1 MGLPQSV
8 RGGPPAGAPGSAPSG
23 APDGEPE
30 LAFPDEVPASLP
42 RRLAA
47 MLYDGLLV
55 TGIWMLLTFVIVIAS
70 NDRVPPAIGFATLV
84 GSAVVFCSFF
94 WVMYGRTLGM
104 QAWNLR
110 LRSGAATANGTAT
123 GIGSNHRRVTI
134 TQALARFTV
143 LMPGIM
149 LLQGGTYMP
158 VLIIVGLLYF
168 QAAYLWAL
176 FNPSRSTWAD
186 LFSQTRM
193 VQISTAARH
202 LR

>member
-1 MGLPQSV
+1 MEPTHVQSLAPQ
-8 RGGPPAGAPGSAPSG
+8 A
-23 APDGEPE
+23 DI
-30 LAFPDEVPASLP
+30 PASLP

-55 TGIWMLLTFVIVIAS
+55 TGIWMLLTFILVIAR
-70 NDRVPPAIGFATLV
+70 NDRVPPAIAFALLI

-110 LRSGAATANGTAT
+110 LHSRAISGSA
-123 GIGSNHRRVTI
+123 RVTI

-143 LMPGIM
+143 LLPGIM
-149 LLQGGTYMP
+149 LLQGGAYMP

-176 FNPSRSTWAD
+176 FNPLRATWAD
-186 LFSQTRM
+186 LFSQTQM
-193 VQISTAARH
+193 VQIQDAGK
-202 LR
+202 LRR